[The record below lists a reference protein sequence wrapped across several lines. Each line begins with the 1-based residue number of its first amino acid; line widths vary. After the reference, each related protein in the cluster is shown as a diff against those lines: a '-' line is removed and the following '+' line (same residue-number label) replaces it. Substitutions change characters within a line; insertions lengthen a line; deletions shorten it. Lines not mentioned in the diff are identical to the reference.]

1 MPDDKMDATKLKEAP
16 VPACLMTVFGASG
29 DLTKRLL
36 LPSLYNLAAAKV
48 LPDSFRLLGVAKED
62 WDEPKF
68 RDHLATTLKQFW
80 GPDADSA
87 VVDWLIQKSSYQ
99 SANFDDPAS
108 FDAVKT
114 TVERIE
120 KDSQTGGNRLF
131 YLAVAPSFIAT
142 MAAQLS
148 RTGLITEKQSPENEA
163 TQANKS
169 WRRLVIEKPFGND
182 LNSAIAL
189 NRDLQK
195 SLREDQIYRIDH
207 FAGKDTV
214 QDLAV
219 FRFSNTIFEPLWNRS
234 TIDNIQITAAE
245 TVGVEAR
252 AGYYEKSGALRDMVP
267 NHMAELLS
275 LVAMEPPSS
284 FDAKH
289 LRDKQVEVLQSVR
302 SHQSQDLSQDISHW
316 ALRGQY
322 GAGSING
329 QAVPGYRQ
337 EPGVDPGS
345 NTETYVALK
354 IEIDNWRWSG
364 VPFYIRTGKR
374 CSRALTEI
382 VITFRKPPARL
393 FPLHQQGGLPWNR
406 LFFNLQPDPGI
417 RLGVGVKA
425 PGLTTSAI
433 QDRMILQFTAGPFG
447 NHGKGYERLLH
458 DVMTGNPA
466 LFQRADFVEEGWRL
480 VQPLLDAWNPLRNP
494 GRIRPGTVE
503 NPQDSFPNYAAGSSG
518 PKAADELLS
527 RFGRA
532 WHSLEEA

>member
-1 MPDDKMDATKLKEAP
+1 MPDKKTDATKLNEPP
-16 VPACLMTVFGASG
+16 VPACLMTIFGASG

-62 WDEPKF
+62 WDDAKF
-68 RDHLATTLKQFW
+68 RDHIATTLKQFW
-80 GPDADSA
+80 GSDVDSS
-87 VVDWLIQKSSYQ
+87 VVDWLTQKASYQ
-99 SANFDDPAS
+99 GANFDGADS
-108 FDAVKT
+108 FDKVKAT
-114 TVERIE
+114 IERIE

-148 RTGLITEKQSPENEA
+148 RTGLITESETSE
-163 TQANKS
+163 NKS

-182 LNSAIAL
+182 LASAVAL

-302 SHQSQDLSQDISHW
+302 AHQSQDVSQW

-337 EPGVDPGS
+337 DPGVDPNS

-374 CSRALTEI
+374 CSCALTEI
-382 VITFRKPPARL
+382 VVTFRKPPARL
-393 FPLHQQGGLPWNR
+393 FPIHQQGGLPSNQ

-425 PGLTTSAI
+425 PGLTTSAN
-433 QDRMILQFTAGPFG
+433 QDWMKLQFSAGPFE

-458 DVMTGNPA
+458 DVMTGNPT
-466 LFQRADFVEEGWRL
+466 LFQRSDFVEEGWRL
-480 VQPLLDAWNPLRNP
+480 VQPLLDAWKSPPRN
-494 GRIRPGTVE
+494 
-503 NPQDSFPNYAAGSSG
+503 SFPNYAAGSSG
-518 PKAADELLS
+518 PKAADDLLS
-527 RFGRA
+527 RSGRA
-532 WHSLEEA
+532 WHSLEAA

>member
-1 MPDDKMDATKLKEAP
+1 MPDEKSEATKLNAPP
-16 VPACLMTVFGASG
+16 VPACLMTIFGATG

-36 LPSLYNLAAAKV
+36 LPSVYNLAAAKV

-62 WDEPKF
+62 WDEAKF
-68 RDHLATTLKQFW
+68 RDHIATTLKQFW
-80 GPDADSA
+80 GPDADTT
-87 VVDWLIQKSSYQ
+87 VVDWLTQKASYQ
-99 SANFDDPAS
+99 SADFDGPDS
-108 FDAVKT
+108 FDKVKAT
-114 TVERIE
+114 IERIE

-131 YLAVAPSFIAT
+131 YLAVAPTFIAT

-148 RTGLITEKQSPENEA
+148 RTGLITEDDTAAS
-163 TQANKS
+163 NKS
-169 WRRLVIEKPFGND
+169 WRRLVIEKPFGSD
-182 LNSAIAL
+182 LASAVAL

-252 AGYYEKSGALRDMVP
+252 AGYYEQSGALRDMVP

-302 SHQSQDLSQDISHW
+302 SHPSQDLSQDISLW
-316 ALRGQY
+316 AVRGQY

-337 EPGVDPGS
+337 EPGVDPSS
-345 NTETYVALK
+345 NTETYVAVK

-382 VITFRKPPARL
+382 VVTFRRPPARL
-393 FPLHQQGGLPWNR
+393 FPVHQQGGLPWNR

-417 RLGVGVKA
+417 RLAVGVKA
-425 PGLTTSAI
+425 SGLTTSAI

-480 VQPLLDAWNPLRNP
+480 VQPLLDAWNPSRSP
-494 GRIRPGTVE
+494 GRIRPGSVE
-503 NPQDSFPNYAAGSSG
+503 SPQDSFPNYAAGSSG

-527 RFGRA
+527 RSGRS